1 MVTLIFWRVVTR
13 CDDQPTGSL
22 CDPRSPW
29 CDFPF
34 TSNCDTWIL
43 ILSEQ
48 EGFRFDFNLRKSR
61 ILLLLEQTDGFHTVL
76 YRTGLR
82 AMGTNLK
89 RDEQTSE
96 RVLTSQKGFLLFQSL
111 ITGLR
116 QPTTNPAYSK

>member
-1 MVTLIFWRVVTR
+1 MKTLIFGEGSHDVTTN
-13 CDDQPTGSL
+13 PWAHYAT
-22 CDPRSPW
+22 PRSPW

-61 ILLLLEQTDGFHTVL
+61 ILLLLEQTDGFHTVQ